1 MSHQQGTQI
10 GMIKIKATRYEKMGF
25 CEFSDGEEREK
36 GGSQYVRRGHVG
48 SCKARGQTCWSTV
61 SQRPGHK
68 DKVRTEY

>member
-36 GGSQYVRRGHVG
+36 GGSQYVRRGACG
-48 SCKARGQTCWSTV
+48 ILQGQGPDLLVHGQSET
-61 SQRPGHK
+61 RA
-68 DKVRTEY
+68 